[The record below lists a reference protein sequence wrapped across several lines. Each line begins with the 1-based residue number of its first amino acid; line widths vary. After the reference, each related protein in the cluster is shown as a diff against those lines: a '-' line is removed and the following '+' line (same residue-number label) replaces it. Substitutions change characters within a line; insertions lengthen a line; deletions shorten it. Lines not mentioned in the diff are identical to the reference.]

1 LIGFSLIAAT
11 HWLLFLYITHGIC
24 VAYICSG
31 IIKKQQTMRTLITTL
46 TVFSC
51 LVLFNQCAKNPV
63 TGNRQLVLMS
73 EAQEIEMGKSAD
85 PQIIQQYGLYPDK
98 ALQDFITE
106 KGKQMAA
113 ISHRPNIEYNF
124 RVVDSDI
131 LNAFAIPGGYVYFTR
146 GIMAHF
152 NNEAEFAGVLGHEIG
167 HIAARHSVAQQRNAL
182 LGQLGII
189 AGVIIA
195 PDLAQFAETASQG
208 VGLLLLK
215 FGRDAERESDRL
227 GVEYSSKIGYDAM
240 QMANFFQT
248 LQRQSEASGS
258 QELPT
263 FLSTHPNPGD
273 RYNTVSKLA
282 KEWKQKLNLTNPQ
295 ENRNSYLKR
304 IEGLIY
310 GEDPRQGY
318 VENNAF
324 YHPVLKLQFPIPQN
338 WAYINSPASF
348 QMAPK
353 DGKAMMMLTLAQGK
367 TIRDAADSILKRYS
381 LQAVESKQVNVNGLD
396 ALAFIAD
403 QKQEQQ
409 TLRTLSYII
418 QYNNKLY
425 HIIGVSALADFNNYA
440 NAFSNTMQNFKQLTD
455 PSKLN
460 RKPERVRIKTVN
472 QATTLEQAL
481 RGFGVQQK
489 RLDEMAIL
497 NGMKL
502 KDKLPAGTLIKI
514 IAE

>member
-1 LIGFSLIAAT
+1 MIT
-11 HWLLFLYITHGIC
+11 YIKSMAVI
-24 VAYICSG
+24 
-31 IIKKQQTMRTLITTL
+31 
-46 TVFSC
+46 SC

-73 EAQEIEMGKSAD
+73 EAQEIEMGRSAD

-98 ALQDFITE
+98 ALQAFITE
-106 KGKQMAA
+106 QGKKMAA

-124 RVVDSDI
+124 RIVDSDI
-131 LNAFAIPGGYVYFTR
+131 LNAFAVPGGYVYFTR

-167 HIAARHSVAQQRNAL
+167 HIAARHSVAQQRNAM

-227 GVEYSSKIGYDAM
+227 GVEYSTKIGYDAM

-248 LQRQSEASGS
+248 LQRQSEARGS
-258 QELPT
+258 QELPG

-273 RYNTVSKLA
+273 RYNTVSKLV
-282 KEWKQKLNLTNPQ
+282 KEWKQKLNVTAPQ
-295 ENRNSYLKR
+295 ENRNTYLKR

-310 GEDPRQGY
+310 GEDPQQGY

-338 WAYINSPASF
+338 WSYINSPTAF

-353 DGKAMMMLTLAQGK
+353 DGKAMMMLTLAQGR
-367 TIRDAADSILKRYS
+367 TVREAADSILTKYS
-381 LQAVESKQVNVNGLD
+381 LQAVEAKEVSVNGLN

-403 QKQEQQ
+403 QKQQQQ
-409 TLRTLSYII
+409 TLRTLSYVI
-418 QYNNKLY
+418 QYNNNLY
-425 HIIGVSALADFNNYA
+425 HLIGVSALADFNTYA
-440 NAFSNTMQNFKQLTD
+440 GAFSNTMQNFKQLTD
-455 PSKLN
+455 ASKLN
-460 RKPERVRIKTVN
+460 KKPERVRIKTIG
-472 QATTLEQAL
+472 QSTTLEQAL
-481 RGFGVQQK
+481 RGFGVDQK
-489 RLDEMAIL
+489 RHEEMAVL

-502 KDKLPAGTLIKI
+502 KDKLTSGTLIKI